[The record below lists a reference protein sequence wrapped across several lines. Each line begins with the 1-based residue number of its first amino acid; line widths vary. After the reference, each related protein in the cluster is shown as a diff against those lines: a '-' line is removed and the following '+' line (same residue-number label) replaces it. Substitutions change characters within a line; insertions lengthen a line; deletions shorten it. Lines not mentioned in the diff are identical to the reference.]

1 MSPRLLIHI
10 MDLAFRVLG
19 LIVARVAGIYQLMA
33 CPVLLYTLMV
43 SLLLLYLLRVSLCYY
58 IFIFPLVV
66 T

>member
-1 MSPRLLIHI
+1 MSPRLLINI

-43 SLLLLYLLRVSLCYY
+43 SLLLLYIYWGSLSVTIYLFSLLL
-58 IFIFPLVV
+58 
-66 T
+66 